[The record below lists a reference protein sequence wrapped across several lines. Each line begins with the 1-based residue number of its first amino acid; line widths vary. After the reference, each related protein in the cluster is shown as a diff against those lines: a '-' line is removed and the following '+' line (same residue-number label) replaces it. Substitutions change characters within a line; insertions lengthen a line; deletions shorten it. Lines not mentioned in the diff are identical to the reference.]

1 MKVIGNIFVFFA
13 LFLAVAGGNLVSS
26 EKQPTRKLRGDRS
39 NWRTGWSCGLKD
51 GYYGAEQFPSLTKV
65 RCDHGGYCAN
75 HDYCSIKV
83 NYLNSGNVPNG
94 NSWFAHRRCMNKV
107 TGEFVVPE
115 GCSVTCSER
124 CFAQS

>member
-1 MKVIGNIFVFFA
+1 MKVIDNIFLFFA

-39 NWRTGWSCGLKD
+39 NWRAGWSCGLKD

-75 HDYCSIKV
+75 YDYCTIKV
-83 NYLNSGNVPNG
+83 NYLDGGNLPNG
-94 NSWFAHRRCMNKV
+94 NYWVAHHKCLDRV
-107 TGEFVVPE
+107 TGEFIVPE
-115 GCSVTCSER
+115 GCSVTCNEK